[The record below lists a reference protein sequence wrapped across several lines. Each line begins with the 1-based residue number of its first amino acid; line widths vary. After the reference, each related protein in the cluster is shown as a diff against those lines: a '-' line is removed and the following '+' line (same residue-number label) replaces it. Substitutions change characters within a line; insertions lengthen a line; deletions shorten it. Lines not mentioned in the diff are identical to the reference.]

1 MKKYQVLSGCYPF
14 LYLPSILFYSG
25 ENLFF
30 YSGEV
35 FKISLASFSLRSLFY
50 GLQKFQ
56 ILTASAPLQ
65 ADFSRLPLGFV
76 LTVRSQLIFAFS
88 LCSLSVRSSV
98 RLLFVEKIKVKREV
112 NIKVN
117 FKVIKGKIKVIKIEV
132 YRHWMYTKKV
142 DKCVRIRDKKKQK
155 GKAHMSNKNSPAK
168 YSEELKKTIVTLYQ
182 SGKTYAEIKKEY
194 GVSSSALSN
203 WVRKYSQVQVD
214 EDTVL
219 TAQQIK
225 ALQRRNAELEEENL
239 ILKKAI
245 AIFTPH
251 SDRD

>member
-1 MKKYQVLSGCYPF
+1 M
-14 LYLPSILFYSG
+14 
-25 ENLFF
+25 N
-30 YSGEV
+30 
-35 FKISLASFSLRSLFY
+35 SFIML
-50 GLQKFQ
+50 
-56 ILTASAPLQ
+56 
-65 ADFSRLPLGFV
+65 
-76 LTVRSQLIFAFS
+76 
-88 LCSLSVRSSV
+88 
-98 RLLFVEKIKVKREV
+98 EIK
-112 NIKVN
+112 
-117 FKVIKGKIKVIKIEV
+117 
-132 YRHWMYTKKV
+132 WMYTKKV

-182 SGKTYAEIKKEY
+182 SGKTYADIKKEY

-203 WVRKYSQVQVD
+203 WIRKYSQVRVD

-245 AIFTPH
+245 AIFMPH

>member
-1 MKKYQVLSGCYPF
+1 MKKINVFIVF
-14 LYLPSILFYSG
+14 L
-25 ENLFF
+25 
-30 YSGEV
+30 
-35 FKISLASFSLRSLFY
+35 ISLCLLCACSGKQGGTESSDSGSNQPVKTDISTDTMDFGFTDSDTDY
-50 GLQKFQ
+50 GY
-56 ILTASAPLQ
+56 
-65 ADFSRLPLGFV
+65 D
-76 LTVRSQLIFAFS
+76 
-88 LCSLSVRSSV
+88 
-98 RLLFVEKIKVKREV
+98 
-112 NIKVN
+112 
-117 FKVIKGKIKVIKIEV
+117 
-132 YRHWMYTKKV
+132 WMYTKKV

-182 SGKTYAEIKKEY
+182 SGKTYADIKKEY

-203 WVRKYSQVQVD
+203 WIRKYSQVRVD

-245 AIFTPH
+245 AIFMPH